1 MNRKSLII
9 ILILLSQFVNGQEAI
24 QIKATEDILADKSLT
39 ELRFMRNEIF
49 ARHGYIFKSEDLNA
63 YFSDK
68 SWYSPIRSDVTK
80 LLTEIDKYNIQ
91 LIKKKEQELD
101 IQLTSEFEIIDD
113 KVKIPEFSIEI
124 VLSEKAELKLKN
136 DSETIIV
143 KAFFSGEAKDKTLEE
158 FGEFYIGTHEIELI
172 DTRKADFKNVLVSKN
187 AFDQLI
193 CKDFLVLINVYSGRK
208 SSDLNLISCN
218 ILQKDISQVKS
229 RNHILKG
236 RLIEEY

>member
-91 LIKKKEQELD
+91 LIK
-101 IQLTSEFEIIDD
+101 
-113 KVKIPEFSIEI
+113 IP
-124 VLSEKAELKLKN
+124 
-136 DSETIIV
+136 
-143 KAFFSGEAKDKTLEE
+143 
-158 FGEFYIGTHEIELI
+158 
-172 DTRKADFKNVLVSKN
+172 
-187 AFDQLI
+187 
-193 CKDFLVLINVYSGRK
+193 
-208 SSDLNLISCN
+208 
-218 ILQKDISQVKS
+218 
-229 RNHILKG
+229 
-236 RLIEEY
+236 